1 MWTILKVLIELVTIL
16 LQFYV
21 LLFWLQGMWDIIFPT
36 KNCNNT
42 PCTGGKSCNHWTS
55 REVPIYFLN
64 SNFHCRKVKEKY
76 KYAQRKHS
84 YN

>member
-36 KNCNNT
+36 KN
-42 PCTGGKSCNHWTS
+42 
-55 REVPIYFLN
+55 
-64 SNFHCRKVKEKY
+64 
-76 KYAQRKHS
+76 
-84 YN
+84 